1 MFCACPA
8 LSQKPRSD
16 VKLDEVGSAPVA
28 NADAVL
34 MFKPPAAMLGS
45 FTMRLPL
52 ILAGAR

>member
-1 MFCACPA
+1 MFCVCPA